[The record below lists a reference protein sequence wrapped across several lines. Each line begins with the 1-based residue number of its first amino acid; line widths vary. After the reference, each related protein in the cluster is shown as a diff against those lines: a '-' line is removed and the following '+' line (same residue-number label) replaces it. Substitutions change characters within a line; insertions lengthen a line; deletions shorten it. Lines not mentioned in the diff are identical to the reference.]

1 LPVLSTIAN
10 CTIKIAFICVNVQN
24 SESFQNSIDN
34 FSKACYNTDI
44 LKPTGAATLPE
55 KDEDKIMEK
64 KFALVTEYGEINDS
78 RAIKDIK
85 AGKSSIYEAFDQLN
99 GTRNG
104 SFEEKLYDNLEE
116 AKTELSKHKTVAR
129 LTGTWGGKI
138 LDCEVSYIEE
148 RHYDEDGEYDLAEC
162 GNVWAAAEEEIKD

>member
-1 LPVLSTIAN
+1 MPVFSTIAN

-85 AGKSSIYEAFDQLN
+85 AGKSSIYEAFDQLKAH
-99 GTRNG
+99 GTVLLKKSYMITLKKQKQNFQSIKLLRVLPARG
-104 SFEEKLYDNLEE
+104 VEKF
-116 AKTELSKHKTVAR
+116 
-129 LTGTWGGKI
+129 
-138 LDCEVSYIEE
+138 
-148 RHYDEDGEYDLAEC
+148 
-162 GNVWAAAEEEIKD
+162 